1 MNYFE
6 LGKLSSSELNQMY
19 LDGCKELKLLREEI
33 RLRKEIAELK
43 KTHPLQFSGNKRSNR
58 RKTCKAY
65 KTHKKRR

>member
-19 LDGCKELKLLREEI
+19 LDGCKELDLLREEI
-33 RLRKEIAELK
+33 RLRKEIEALK
-43 KTHPLQFSGNKRSNR
+43 KANPLQFSGNKRSNR